1 MKNNKK
7 KNTKMKIYD
16 GVLNIHLNSL
26 ENDSITENI
35 YSKN

>member
-1 MKNNKK
+1 MKNTKK

-26 ENDSITENI
+26 GNDSITENK
-35 YSKN
+35 YNKN